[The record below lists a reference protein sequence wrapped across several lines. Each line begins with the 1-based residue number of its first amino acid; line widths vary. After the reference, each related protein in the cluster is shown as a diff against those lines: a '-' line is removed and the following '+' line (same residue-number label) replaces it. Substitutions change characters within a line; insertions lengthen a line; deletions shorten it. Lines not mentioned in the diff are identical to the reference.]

1 MPEIQGRRSDVDF
14 SINSCHSHSYAL
26 GKQKQKWNYSANWV
40 CECTTCLYEVF
51 SRVNDAR
58 MTSLYSF
65 KDNIHARL
73 FGLG

>member
-1 MPEIQGRRSDVDF
+1 MPEIQGRSDVDF
-14 SINSCHSHSYAL
+14 SINSFHSHSYAL

-40 CECTTCLYEVF
+40 CEFTKCFNEVF
-51 SRVNDAR
+51 SRVNDAC
-58 MTSLYSF
+58 MTLLYSF